1 MKIGIDVGSTTVK
14 IVCYDQSNSVLF
26 KRYER
31 HYSKIEETLLTLLED
46 AHDKLQFKNVCI
58 CMAGSAGMDIA
69 NRCGITFTQEV
80 IAATLAVETYL
91 PQVDAVIE
99 IGGEDVKV
107 IFFDAVIDQRMN
119 STCAG
124 GTGAFIDQMATLLD
138 VTVEQLNDMALRAD
152 RIYPIASRCGVF
164 AKTDIQALINQGA
177 KRDNIA
183 ISIFQAVVNQTI
195 AGLAQGRTF
204 KGNVCFLGGPLTFF
218 SALRLRF
225 QETLGLSDQSIIFPD
240 DSEYYIAMGCG
251 LFAASENP
259 IAYHDVVAR
268 LKDKSHLMT
277 QTHRLAPLFDTVAQ
291 QRAFNARHYGED
303 LIKKPLSDYCGGV
316 AIGIDAGST
325 TTKFIVIGEDD
336 ELLYSHYTYN
346 KGSVIETVKAQLI
359 KIMEQLN
366 AQAYI
371 NCAGVTG
378 YGEELIKAAFSLD
391 VGEVETI
398 AHFEGAK
405 HFMPDV
411 DFIIDIGGQD
421 MKCLKIGNGQIES
434 IILNEACSSG
444 CGSFISSFANAL
456 GHRVEDFAALALEA
470 QKPVDLGSRCTIFM
484 NSSVKQAQK
493 EGAKVEDI
501 SAGLAISVVKN
512 ALYKVLRMNHASE
525 LGEHIVVQGGTFYN
539 DAILRA
545 FEKETD
551 AECIRPSIA
560 GLMGAFGIALIA
572 KQRQTERSTIL
583 ALDQIRQLTY
593 QNSNSHC
600 RRCHNNCALTI
611 TSFSNG
617 SRYIT
622 GNRCELG
629 LGLKKRN
636 DLSDMFK
643 YKLSALKAMNTAEYR
658 DTIGMPFVLNNYEN
672 RQFWV
677 GFFDALNIQLIF
689 SPPSDKKLYEL
700 GQHTIPS
707 DTACYPAKVVHGHLE
722 WLFNT
727 GVKRVFYPSIVYNFR
742 EKAHPKNHYNC
753 PVVASYPEVVQNNI
767 ERLNEVVYVNP
778 YLTLNDERVFV
789 KVMHKTLEQLGFARR
804 KGDIKRAFRKGMAD
818 YRRYKQAVIDF
829 GQTAFEKA
837 VERSDKVIVLCGRP
851 YHLDPEIHHGINDLI
866 TGLGAVVLTE
876 DSVAHLSNHSDST
889 VLNQWTYH
897 TRLYDAAKYV
907 AESDYPYI
915 QLVQLVSF
923 GCGLDAITTDE
934 VSRILV
940 EHNKVYTQIKIDEM
954 SNLGA
959 VKIRLRSLLST
970 MEDRVRHYG

>member
-1 MKIGIDVGSTTVK
+1 MKIGIDIGSTTVK
-14 IVCYDQSNSVLF
+14 IICYDKSNKIVF

-31 HYSKIEETLLTLLED
+31 HFSKVEQTLLALLEA
-46 AHDKLQFKNVCI
+46 AHQKLSFDSAQLCI
-58 CMAGSAGMDIA
+58 AGSAGMAIAQRTDIA
-69 NRCGITFTQEV
+69 FTQEV

-91 PQVDAVIE
+91 PEVDAVIE

-124 GTGAFIDQMATLLD
+124 GTGAFIDQMAMLLD
-138 VTVEQLNDMALRAD
+138 VSVQELNEMALAAD

-177 KRDNIA
+177 KRENIA

-195 AGLAQGRTF
+195 AGLAQGRQF
-204 KGNVCFLGGPLTFF
+204 KGKVCFLGGPLTFF
-218 SALRLRF
+218 SALRARF
-225 QETLGLSDQSIIFPD
+225 KETLALSDDKIVFPD

-251 LFAASENP
+251 LFAASEKP
-259 IAYHDVVAR
+259 LDYHTVVER
-268 LKDKSHLMT
+268 LKDTSHLFK
-277 QTHRLAPLFDTVAQ
+277 QSHRLAPLFDSAQ
-291 QRAFNARHYGED
+291 TRREFEARHYRADMIEQ
-303 LIKKPLSDYCGGV
+303 PLESYCGGI

-346 KGSVIETVKAQLI
+346 KGSVIETVKRQLI
-359 KIMEQLN
+359 EIMQKMN
-366 AQAYI
+366 PAAHI
-371 NCAGVTG
+371 AASGVTG

-391 VGEVETI
+391 SGEVETI

-405 HFMPDV
+405 YFMPEV

-444 CGSFISSFANAL
+444 CGSFISTFANAL
-456 GHRVEDFAALALEA
+456 GYSVEAFAKLALDA
-470 QKPVDLGSRCTIFM
+470 KQPVDLGSRCTIFM

-493 EGAKVEDI
+493 EGAAVEDI

-512 ALYKVLRMNHASE
+512 ALYKVLRMNSAAD
-525 LGEHIVVQGGTFYN
+525 LGENIVVQGGTFHN

-545 FEKETD
+545 FERET
-551 AECIRPSIA
+551 AAQCIRPSIA

-572 KQRQTERSTIL
+572 KRRQAEKSSILPLSAVRS
-583 ALDQIRQLTY
+583 LTY
-593 QNSNSHC
+593 KNVNSHC
-600 RRCHNNCALTI
+600 KRCHNNCALTI

-617 SRYIT
+617 RRYVS

-629 LGLKKRN
+629 LGLAQRN
-636 DLSDMFK
+636 DLADMFK
-643 YKLSALKAMNTAEYR
+643 YKLKALNAMQTAEH
-658 DTIGMPFVLNNYEN
+658 DAVIGMPFVLNNYEN
-672 RQFWV
+672 RAFWV
-677 GFFDALNIQLIF
+677 SFFDALDVQVIF
-689 SPPSDKKLYEL
+689 SPPSDRSLYEL

-707 DTACYPAKVVHGHLE
+707 DTACYPAKLIHGHME
-722 WLFNT
+722 WLFNA

-742 EKAHPKNHYNC
+742 EKEHPKNHYNC

-767 ERLNEVVYVNP
+767 ERLSEVAYANP
-778 YLTLNDERVFV
+778 YLTLNDARAFS
-789 KVMHKTLEQLGFARR
+789 KVMYDALDKLGIKRR
-804 KGDIKRAFRKGMAD
+804 KGVIKRAYKKAMAD
-818 YRRYKQAVIDF
+818 YRQYKTEVIAF
-829 GQTAFEKA
+829 GQAALQEA
-837 VERSDKVIVLCGRP
+837 IAEERKVIVLCGRP

-876 DSVAHLSNHSDST
+876 DSVAHLSDHNDAT

-897 TRLYDAAKYV
+897 TRLYDAAKFV

-940 EHNKVYTQIKIDEM
+940 DSNKVYTQIKIDEM

-959 VKIRLRSLLST
+959 VKIRLRSLLAT
-970 MEDRVRHYG
+970 MEEEVVCCG

>member
-1 MKIGIDVGSTTVK
+1 MKIGIDIGSTTVK
-14 IVCYDQSNSVLF
+14 IVCYDAFNKIVF

-31 HYSKIEETLLTLLED
+31 HFSKVEKTLLMLLED
-46 AHDKLQFKNVCI
+46 AQQKLSFNSAQLCI
-58 CMAGSAGMDIA
+58 AGSAGMAIA
-69 NRCGITFTQEV
+69 QRTGIAFTQEV

-91 PQVDAVIE
+91 PAVDAVIE

-124 GTGAFIDQMATLLD
+124 GTGAFIDQMAMLLD
-138 VTVEQLNDMALRAD
+138 VSVQQLNAMALAAD
-152 RIYPIASRCGVF
+152 RIYSIASRCGVF

-177 KRDNIA
+177 KRENIA

-195 AGLAQGRTF
+195 AGLAQGRQF
-204 KGNVCFLGGPLTFF
+204 KGQVCFLGGPLTFF
-218 SALRLRF
+218 SALRKRF
-225 QETLGLSDQSIIFPD
+225 QETLGLSDAEIVFPN

-251 LFAASENP
+251 LFAASEKP
-259 IAYHDVVAR
+259 LDYRVVVER
-268 LKDKSHLMT
+268 LRDTSHLFK
-277 QTHRLAPLFDTVAQ
+277 QSHRLAPLFDS
-291 QRAFNARHYGED
+291 AFARSQFEARHYRSD
-303 LIKKPLSDYCGGV
+303 MIKQPLESYSGGV

-346 KGSVIETVKAQLI
+346 KGSVIETVKRQLVEIMQKLNPAAQI
-359 KIMEQLN
+359 V
-366 AQAYI
+366 AS
-371 NCAGVTG
+371 GVTG

-391 VGEVETI
+391 CGEVETI

-405 HFMPDV
+405 YFMPEV

-444 CGSFISSFANAL
+444 CGSFISTFANAL
-456 GHRVEDFAALALEA
+456 GYSVEDFAKLALDA
-470 QKPVDLGSRCTIFM
+470 RQPVDLGSRCTIFM

-493 EGAKVEDI
+493 EGAAVEDI

-512 ALYKVLRMNHASE
+512 ALYKVLRMNSAAD
-525 LGEHIVVQGGTFYN
+525 LGKHIVVQGGTFHN

-545 FEKETD
+545 FERETG
-551 AECIRPSIA
+551 AHCIRPSIA

-572 KQRQTERSTIL
+572 KRRQIENSSTL
-583 ALDQIRQLTY
+583 PLSAVRNLTY
-593 QNSNSHC
+593 KNVNSHC
-600 RRCHNNCALTI
+600 KRCHNNCALTI

-617 SRYIT
+617 SRYIS

-629 LGLKKRN
+629 LGLAKRN
-636 DLSDMFK
+636 DLADMFK
-643 YKLSALKAMNTAEYR
+643 YKLDALSAMQTSEHDAV
-658 DTIGMPFVLNNYEN
+658 IGMPFVLNNYEN
-672 RQFWV
+672 RPFWV
-677 GFFDALNIQLIF
+677 SFFDALNVQLVF
-689 SPPSDKKLYEL
+689 SPPSDRNLYEL

-707 DTACYPAKVVHGHLE
+707 DTACYPAKLIHGHME
-722 WLFNT
+722 WLFKA
-727 GVKRVFYPSIVYNFR
+727 GVKRIFYPSIVYNFK
-742 EKAHPKNHYNC
+742 EKEHPKNHYNC

-767 ERLNEVVYVNP
+767 DGLSKVVYANP
-778 YLTLNDERVFV
+778 YLTLNDARAFG
-789 KVMHKTLEQLGFARR
+789 KVMYGALERLGIKRR
-804 KGDIKRAFRKGMAD
+804 KGAIKRAYNKAMAD
-818 YRRYKQAVIDF
+818 YRQYKAAVVEF
-829 GQTAFEKA
+829 GRAALQEAMAEG
-837 VERSDKVIVLCGRP
+837 RKVIVLCGRP
-851 YHLDPEIHHGINDLI
+851 YHLDPEIHHGIDDLI

-876 DSVAHLSNHSDST
+876 DSVAHLSDHDDAT

-897 TRLYDAAKYV
+897 TRLYDAAKFV
-907 AESDYPYI
+907 AESDYPFI

-934 VSRILV
+934 ISRILV
-940 EHNKVYTQIKIDEM
+940 DNNKVYTQIKIDEM

-959 VKIRLRSLLST
+959 VKIRLRSLLAT
-970 MEDRVRHYG
+970 MEEEVRCCG